1 MKQIQKE
8 NKICLPP
15 YNRLDRQEQYSK
27 RNCMLIN
34 GFSEIRNENTHKIVI
49 EALKEKMGEEI
60 EEVELD
66 GTCKDDKVRP
76 SKVKK
81 KKTRIIDLL
90 KFSGVKTS

>member
-1 MKQIQKE
+1 
-8 NKICLPP
+8 
-15 YNRLDRQEQYSK
+15 
-27 RNCMLIN
+27 MLIN

-76 SKVKK
+76 IKVKK